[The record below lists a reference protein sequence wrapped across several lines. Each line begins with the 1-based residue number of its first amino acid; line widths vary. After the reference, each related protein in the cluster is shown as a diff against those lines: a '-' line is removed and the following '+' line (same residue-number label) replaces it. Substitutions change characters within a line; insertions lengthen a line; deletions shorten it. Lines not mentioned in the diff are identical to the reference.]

1 MKGRQARRGAWK
13 TAAAALLAAA
23 AVTALAAL
31 GVLDEPDLALAD
43 RLYQR
48 PQARSGRIVLVQ
60 IDQKA
65 VQALGPYDQWDRM
78 VMADV
83 LDALGREDCRP
94 AVIGLDVIYGGQS
107 DPAQDAALAQAA
119 ARCGNVVTA
128 SAADVGTALAPDG
141 RGGYQLRQN
150 AVLGYERPY
159 EALDQAAD
167 VGFVNSMLDS
177 DGVLRHHLLRLTLP
191 DGEEVPSFA
200 LAVAQRYAE
209 AAGLGELAL
218 PRTDAAGFWYLPF
231 SAAPEGFSESISV
244 ADVLSGAV
252 DPAYFRDKIVLIGPY
267 APGFQDSQ
275 RTAIDHAAPM
285 YGLEVQ
291 ANAVE
296 ALLRGTYPAEAPAA
310 VQLLALFVL
319 CAAVFFACWRRPVKL
334 AAGVTA
340 LVCAGWLVLCR
351 VLYGAGYIL
360 RPLYVPAAAAALF
373 VLCLGANYVRTALEN
388 RRVTNTFRRY
398 VAPEIVRELLKEG
411 PQALELGGKLTD
423 IAVLF
428 VDVRGFTAMS
438 ERLAPE
444 RVVEILN
451 RYLTLISR
459 CIRDQGGTLDKFVGD
474 AAMAFWGAPLPQADY
489 VLRAAR
495 AALAMAAGAE
505 ELARQMEEQF
515 GQCISFGIGIHAGPA
530 VVGNTGA
537 PWRMDYTAIGD
548 TVNTAA
554 RLEAN
559 APGGTI
565 YISRAVADAL
575 GDRASVRSLG
585 GTVKLKGKADGFEVL
600 ILDALREDEERK
612 EDIPT

>member
-1 MKGRQARRGAWK
+1 MKERQARRGAWR

-48 PQARSGRIVLVQ
+48 PQLRSGQIVLVQ

-65 VQALGPYDQWDRM
+65 IQALGPYEQWDRT

-83 LDALGREDCRP
+83 LDALSREDCRP

-119 ARCGNVVTA
+119 ARCGNVVA
-128 SAADVGTALAPDG
+128 AAAADMGTAMVPDG
-141 RGGYQLRQN
+141 RGDYQLRQN
-150 AVLGYERPY
+150 AVLNYEQPY
-159 EALDQAAD
+159 EALAQAAD
-167 VGFVNSMLDS
+167 VGCINSMLDS
-177 DGVLRHHLLRLTLP
+177 DGVLRHHLLRLTLA
-191 DGEEVPSFA
+191 DGGEAPSFA
-200 LAVAQRYAE
+200 LAVAQRYAQ

-231 SAAPEGFSESISV
+231 SAVPGDFSENISV

-340 LVCAGWLVLCR
+340 LVCAGWLALCR
-351 VLYGAGYIL
+351 GLYGAGYIL
-360 RPLYVPAAAAALF
+360 RPLYVPAAAALF

-398 VAPEIVRELLKEG
+398 VAPEIVRELLREG
-411 PQALELGGKLTD
+411 PQALELGGRLTD

-451 RYLTLISR
+451 RYLTLISQ

-489 VLRAAR
+489 VQRAAR

-515 GQCISFGIGIHAGPA
+515 GQRISFGIGIHAGPA

-575 GDRASVRSLG
+575 GDGASVRSLG
-585 GTVKLKGKADGFEVL
+585 GTVKLKGKAEGFEVL

-612 EDIPT
+612 EGIPT